1 MAATL
6 TRDEMFAEI
15 IRQDEAK
22 LDVVADTRR
31 MNTKVE
37 GGEVVL
43 SIDATDGVNSI
54 RADPARSVA
63 GRR

>member
-43 SIDATDGVNSI
+43 SIDATDGVNSSGWP
-54 RADPARSVA
+54 RTRVA